1 MNTFKQSG
9 KHLELVEWQEQN
21 PKIVAGFTTREGG
34 NSSEPFY
41 SMNMGFHV
49 DDNPEIVRKNRKKFA
64 ELIGFP
70 IENWVSSKQV
80 HGAKVVKVSMNTCG
94 HGSLDFE
101 TAIPDSDALYT
112 SDEDILLTSLY
123 ADCVPLYFYEP
134 NEQLV
139 GLAHAGWKGTVAKI
153 GPEMVKIWVEKEN
166 VDVKT
171 IQVAIGPS
179 IGECCYEVDDRV
191 INEVKAA
198 LNGTDDCQIYKKND
212 NGKFQLNLKKL
223 NESLLMHAGVL
234 QENIIISEQC
244 TSCEND
250 IFFSHRKDKGKT
262 GRMMSYIGMKGDLSG
277 FGNR

>member
-9 KHLELVEWQEQN
+9 KHLEIVKWQEQN
-21 PKIVAGFTTREGG
+21 SKIVAGFTTREGG

-49 DDNPEIVRKNRKKFA
+49 NDNPDTVRKNRKKFA
-64 ELIGFP
+64 ESIGFP
-70 IENWVSSKQV
+70 VENWVGSKQV
-80 HGAKVVKVSMNTCG
+80 HRAKIVKVSMNKRG

-101 TAIPDSDALYT
+101 TAIPDTDALYT

-123 ADCVPLYFYEP
+123 ADCVPLYFYAP

-153 GPEMVKIWVEKEN
+153 GPEMVKIWCEKEN

-171 IQVAIGPS
+171 IQAAIGPS
-179 IGECCYEVDDRV
+179 IGDCCYEVDDRV
-191 INEVKAA
+191 INEVITA
-198 LNGTDDCQIYKKND
+198 LNGMDDCTIFKKNEFE
-212 NGKFQLNLKKL
+212 KYQLNLKSL
-223 NESLLMHAGVL
+223 NEKLLLHAGVL
-234 QENIIISEQC
+234 QENIIISDQC
-244 TSCEND
+244 TSCKND
-250 IFFSHRKDKGKT
+250 IFFSHRKDMGKT
-262 GRMMSYIGMKGDLSG
+262 GRMMSYIGRKGDLSE